1 MTRVFSF
8 VDADEVTQELFRFAK
23 DNLWLMSILQI
34 ILYWLEMQSMRRVS
48 HLQRLRPY
56 FIVTM
61 SVYAVIEA
69 LKTVAEVWVKEGPM
83 ELIMTL
89 LALLVYAAVVVT
101 AAVNGIKLLL
111 KLREIKRKGG
121 KMDKAL
127 RQLTLAM
134 SAEAPHIA
142 IPGPPAKAPAN
153 EDSETKL
160 LISPEDDL
168 GDIPEE
174 AEHDDNE
181 EEGVEESEHDQLVL
195 PDGWI
200 EDIEDGQVYYLYA
213 ATGDWQWTHPALGVE
228 VEIEE

>member
-121 KMDKAL
+121 QMDKAL

-134 SAEAPHIA
+134 SAEVA
-142 IPGPPAKAPAN
+142 IILLFVVFYGFRAFIFKKAKYCNVWLYWSLKVGEKLVEFAMMTVLCALTRTKTSQVGKQSQATASTSS
-153 EDSETKL
+153 SECQRFPLSSLK
-160 LISPEDDL
+160 
-168 GDIPEE
+168 G
-174 AEHDDNE
+174 
-181 EEGVEESEHDQLVL
+181 
-195 PDGWI
+195 
-200 EDIEDGQVYYLYA
+200 
-213 ATGDWQWTHPALGVE
+213 
-228 VEIEE
+228 